1 LPRKKTRMDKNSI
14 IGLLLIGAIMIG
26 FTIVNKPDREAL
38 EKEQAQLRQADSL
51 KTLQNVGKSQKV
63 TKFSS
68 IAKHDSTLSDS
79 LIDAELLINFG
90 KFANAT
96 KGIDTIYKIET
107 SKHIIHLSSKGGHIE
122 QVELKDFK
130 TWEKKELNLCIAD
143 SSKFNISVPS
153 DNNLINTKDLHFNL
167 LGFEGDNT
175 SDSSTFILR
184 SNISESEW
192 IDFKY
197 TAYKDS
203 YKVGF
208 IADFSNAKSLIRVD
222 SKKLAV
228 NWEMV
233 GSRQEKNLDNE
244 RNNTT
249 IYYRSSKEN
258 EVDKISP
265 LEATKTTIEDPIEWL
280 GFKEQFFA
288 NVLISKAGILPLSE
302 LETSIIV
309 DSQESTKKMQ
319 ANFEVP
325 FSQSASGKLEFTLF
339 LGPTQYALLKDTGHD
354 LQLLV
359 PLGWGIFGWVNKLI
373 VIPAFNFLG
382 QFNLGYGIVI
392 LLLTL
397 YIKLILL
404 IFQYKSYISQAKM
417 RVLKPEIDELNKK
430 YENGDAMEK
439 QQATMTLYRQ
449 AGVNPMGGCLPMVF
463 QIPVLFAMFSFFPAS
478 IELRQESF
486 LWADDLS
493 TYDSIVNLPFTIP
506 FYGDHVSLF
515 ALLMTVSTILYTR
528 MNNQLS
534 SANTQ
539 MMPGLKWMMYLMPVI
554 FLFVLNSYAS
564 GLNYYYFLANI
575 ITFGQQFMFR
585 KLVDDDKIHAKIQN
599 NKNKPKSSTKST
611 FQQKL
616 EEMAKAKTVKAKK

>member
-1 LPRKKTRMDKNSI
+1 
-14 IGLLLIGAIMIG
+14 MIG
-26 FTIVNKPDREAL
+26 FTIMNKPDREAL
-38 EKEQAQLRQADSL
+38 EAEQALARKNDSL
-51 KTLQNVGKSQKV
+51 ESINQASQSQKIA
-63 TKFSS
+63 KFPGLSNPDSS
-68 IAKHDSTLSDS
+68 IADS
-79 LIDAELLINFG
+79 LIDAELSLNFG
-90 KFANAT
+90 KFAHAT
-96 KGIDTIYKIET
+96 KGIDTTYSVET
-107 SKHIIHLSSKGGHIE
+107 PKHSIQLSSKGGHIQ
-122 QVELKDFK
+122 QVELKEFK
-130 TWEKKELNLCIAD
+130 TWEKKDLTLAIAD
-143 SSKFNISVPS
+143 SSKFGISIPT
-153 DNNLINTKDLHFNL
+153 DNKLVSTKDLHFEL
-167 LGFEGDNT
+167 YSIKGD
-175 SDSSTFILR
+175 SQKDSSIITLR
-184 SNISESEW
+184 STISESEW
-192 IDFKY
+192 IDFIY
-197 TAYKDS
+197 TTYKDS

-208 IADFSNAKSLIRVD
+208 IADFSQAKSLIRVD
-222 SKKLAV
+222 AKKLSI
-228 NWEMV
+228 NWESI
-233 GSRQEKNLDNE
+233 GARQEKNLENE

-265 LEATKTTIEDPIEWL
+265 LEATKSTVEDPLEWL

-288 NVLISKAGILPLSE
+288 SVLISKEGILPSAE
-302 LETSIIV
+302 LETSLLA
-309 DSQESTKKMQ
+309 DNQESTKKMS
-319 ANFEVP
+319 ADFEVP
-325 FSQSASGKLEFTLF
+325 FNQSTSGKLEFTMY
-339 LGPTQYALLKDTGHD
+339 LGPTQYALLKDAGHD

-404 IFQYKSYISQAKM
+404 VFQYKSYISQAKM

-449 AGVNPMGGCLPMVF
+449 AGVNPLGGCLPMVF

-486 LWADDLS
+486 LWAEDLS
-493 TYDSIVNLPFTIP
+493 TYDSIMNLPFSVP

-515 ALLMTVSTILYTR
+515 ALLMTISTILYTR

-599 NKNKPKSSTKST
+599 NKNKPKSATKST

-616 EEMAKAKTVKAKK
+616 EEMAKAKTANAKTK